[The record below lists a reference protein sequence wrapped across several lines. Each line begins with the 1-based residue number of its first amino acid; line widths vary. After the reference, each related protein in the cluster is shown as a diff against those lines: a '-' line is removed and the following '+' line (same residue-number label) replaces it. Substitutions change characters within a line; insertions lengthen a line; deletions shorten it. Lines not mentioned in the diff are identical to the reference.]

1 MDKIRNIEEILS
13 AIYNM
18 LQEIKED
25 TEYLKGFIKDY
36 QIPDISERKEQGK
49 EKVAQEREKRGDD
62 KISIYHEPQQKTASL
77 SEPEAP
83 LKM

>member
-1 MDKIRNIEEILS
+1 MDKRRNIEEILS
-13 AIYNM
+13 EIYRM

-25 TEYLKGFIKDY
+25 TEYLKGFIRDY
-36 QIPDISERKEQGK
+36 QIPDISERKGQAKK
-49 EKVAQEREKRGDD
+49 EAVQEREKQGDD
-62 KISIYHEPQQKTASL
+62 KRAIRHERVTKTALL